1 MGFSRIGVS
10 RERICLLRNSV
21 PVRFPNP
28 YNRDARRALFLGNVC
43 PEKGVLD
50 LLDALSFLKGSLP
63 NWFGLD
69 ICGRDLVGIDSE
81 ISSRGLNDI
90 VNYRGLVNVD
100 DDFFDSYMLN
110 ILPSH
115 NEALPFA
122 LLEASAHG
130 IPSIVTDVGTMNEVV
145 EDGYSGWVTSPRNA
159 SALAEAIDEA
169 VHDKEQLQKMSG
181 FIHRVVLDKYSLA
194 NYYQSLK
201 QLYAE
206 VAS

>member
-1 MGFSRIGVS
+1 MSTTI
-10 RERICLLRNSV
+10 
-21 PVRFPNP
+21 
-28 YNRDARRALFLGNVC
+28 
-43 PEKGVLD
+43 
-50 LLDALSFLKGSLP
+50 
-63 NWFGLD
+63 
-69 ICGRDLVGIDSE
+69 
-81 ISSRGLNDI
+81 
-90 VNYRGLVNVD
+90 
-100 DDFFDSYMLN
+100 FFDSYMLN

-159 SALAEAIDEA
+159 SALAEAIDEV